1 MKIIFFTF
9 LSFIFVNSVLA
20 QAWVDSLEV
29 ARKAYKSGD
38 YNKAVRYYQSAQK
51 QAPKDVDLSD
61 EIAQSTYRSRDFK
74 NAQKAY
80 EQSANDKKSPE
91 ERARVNHNL
100 GNARMKQNDYDGAIS
115 AYKES
120 LRNNPNDPETKYN
133 LSEAIR
139 QKKQQEQ
146 KQNQDQKDNQCKNPN
161 QNQTNNQNNSN
172 NSNQKPSDQ
181 RNNGSDNKKMPNKQ
195 ADKMLDDLTRKEAE
209 TKKRLAKNSNNKK
222 PGSNSGKD
230 W

>member
-1 MKIIFFTF
+1 MKIIFFAF
-9 LSFIFVNSVLA
+9 SSFIFVNSVFA

-38 YNKAVRYYQSAQK
+38 YDKAVRYYQSAHK

-61 EIAQSTYRSRDFK
+61 EIAQSTYRARDFK

-100 GNARMKQNDYDGAIS
+100 GNARMKQKDYDGAIS

-139 QKKQQEQ
+139 QKKQQDQ

-161 QNQTNNQNNSN
+161 QNQNNNQNNSN

-209 TKKRLAKNSNNKK
+209 TKKRLAKNSNDKK

>member
-9 LSFIFVNSVLA
+9 LSFIFLNSAFA

-51 QAPKDVDLSD
+51 QAPKNVDLSD
-61 EIAQSTYRSRDFK
+61 EIAQSTYRARDFK
-74 NAQKAY
+74 NAQNAY
-80 EQSANDKKSPE
+80 EQSAYDKKSPD

-100 GNARMKQNDYDGAIS
+100 GNARMKQKDYDGAIS

-146 KQNQDQKDNQCKNPN
+146 QKKEDQKDNQSKNPN
-161 QNQTNNQNNSN
+161 QNKNNNQNNSN
-172 NSNQKPSDQ
+172 NSNQNSSDQ

-209 TKKRLAKNSNNKK
+209 TKKRLAKNSNDKK

>member
-9 LSFIFVNSVLA
+9 LSFIFLNSAFA

-38 YNKAVRYYQSAQK
+38 YEKAVRYYQSAQK

-80 EQSANDKKSPE
+80 EQSAGDKKSPE

-100 GNARMKQNDYDGAIS
+100 GNTRMKQKDYDGAIS

-120 LRNNPNDPETKYN
+120 LRKNPNDPETKYN

-146 KQNQDQKDNQCKNPN
+146 QKKEDQKDNQN
-161 QNQTNNQNNSN
+161 QNNNQNNSN

-181 RNNGSDNKKMPNKQ
+181 RNNDSDNKKMPNKK
-195 ADKMLDDLTRKEAE
+195 ADKMLDDLTRQEAE
-209 TKKRLAKNSNNKK
+209 TKKRLAKNSSDKK
-222 PGSNSGKD
+222 AGSNSGKD

>member
-9 LSFIFVNSVLA
+9 LSFIFVNSAFA
-20 QAWVDSLEV
+20 QAWVDSLDV

-38 YNKAVRYYQSAQK
+38 YDKAVRYYQSAQK

-74 NAQKAY
+74 NAQKAF
-80 EQSANDKKSPE
+80 EQSAGDKKSPE

-100 GNARMKQNDYDGAIS
+100 GNTRMKQKDYNGAIS

-146 KQNQDQKDNQCKNPN
+146 QKKEDQKDNQN
-161 QNQTNNQNNSN
+161 QNNNQNNSN

-181 RNNGSDNKKMPNKQ
+181 RNNDSDNKKMPNKK
-195 ADKMLDDLTRKEAE
+195 ADKMLDDLTRQEAE
-209 TKKRLAKNSNNKK
+209 TKKRLAKNSSDKK
-222 PGSNSGKD
+222 AGSNSGKD

>member
-9 LSFIFVNSVLA
+9 LTFIFLNSALA

-38 YNKAVRYYQSAQK
+38 FEKAVRYYQSAQK

-80 EQSANDKKSPE
+80 EQCANDKKSPE

-100 GNARMKQNDYDGAIS
+100 GNARMKQKDYDGAIS

-139 QKKQQEQ
+139 QKKQ
-146 KQNQDQKDNQCKNPN
+146 KKDNQKDNQCKNQN
-161 QNQTNNQNNSN
+161 QNQNNNQNNSN
-172 NSNQKPSDQ
+172 NSNQNSSDQ

-209 TKKRLAKNSNNKK
+209 TKKRLAKNSTDKK

>member
-9 LSFIFVNSVLA
+9 LSFIFVNSAFA

-38 YNKAVRYYQSAQK
+38 YDKAVRYYQSAQK

-100 GNARMKQNDYDGAIS
+100 GNARMKQKDYDGAIS

-120 LRNNPNDPETKYN
+120 VRNNPNDPETKYN
-133 LSEAIR
+133 LSEE
-139 QKKQQEQ
+139 KQQEQ
-146 KQNQDQKDNQCKNPN
+146 QKKEDQKDNQCQNPN
-161 QNQTNNQNNSN
+161 QNQNNNQNNSN

-181 RNNGSDNKKMPNKQ
+181 RNNDSDNKKMPNKQ

-209 TKKRLAKNSNNKK
+209 TKKRLAKNSTDKK
-222 PGSNSGKD
+222 SGSNSGKD

>member
-9 LSFIFVNSVLA
+9 LSLIFVNSVLA

-38 YNKAVRYYQSAQK
+38 YDKALRYYQSAQK

-80 EQSANDKKSPE
+80 EQSAGDKKSPE

-100 GNARMKQNDYDGAIS
+100 GNARMKQKDYDGAIS

-120 LRNNPNDPETKYN
+120 LRNNPNDAETKYN

-146 KQNQDQKDNQCKNPN
+146 QKKEDQKDNQSQNPN
-161 QNQTNNQNNSN
+161 NNQNNSN

-209 TKKRLAKNSNNKK
+209 TKKRLAKNSSDKK

>member
-9 LSFIFVNSVLA
+9 LSFIFLNSAFA

-38 YNKAVRYYQSAQK
+38 YEKAVRYYQSAQK

-74 NAQKAY
+74 NAQKAF
-80 EQSANDKKSPE
+80 EQSAGDKKSPE

-100 GNARMKQNDYDGAIS
+100 GNTRMKQKDYNGAIS

-146 KQNQDQKDNQCKNPN
+146 QKKEDQKDNQN
-161 QNQTNNQNNSN
+161 QNNNQNNSN

-181 RNNGSDNKKMPNKQ
+181 RNNDSDNKKMPNKK
-195 ADKMLDDLTRKEAE
+195 ADKMLDDLTRQEAE
-209 TKKRLAKNSNNKK
+209 TKKRLAKNSSDKK
-222 PGSNSGKD
+222 AGSNSGKD

>member
-9 LSFIFVNSVLA
+9 LSFIFVNSAFA
-20 QAWVDSLEV
+20 QAWVDSLDV

-38 YNKAVRYYQSAQK
+38 YDKAVRYYQSAQK

-80 EQSANDKKSPE
+80 EQSASDKKSPE

-100 GNARMKQNDYDGAIS
+100 GNTRMKQKDYDGAIS

-146 KQNQDQKDNQCKNPN
+146 QKKEDQKDNQCQNPN
-161 QNQTNNQNNSN
+161 QNQSNNQNNSN
-172 NSNQKPSDQ
+172 NSNQKSSDQ
-181 RNNGSDNKKMPNKQ
+181 RNNDSDNKKMPNKQ

-209 TKKRLAKNSNNKK
+209 TKKRLAKNSTDKK
-222 PGSNSGKD
+222 SGSNSGKD

>member
-1 MKIIFFTF
+1 MKIIFITF
-9 LSFIFVNSVLA
+9 LSFFFVNSAFA

-38 YNKAVRYYQSAQK
+38 YDKAVRYYQSAQK

-61 EIAQSTYRSRDFK
+61 EIAQSTYRARDFK

-80 EQSANDKKSPE
+80 EQIANDKKSPE

-100 GNARMKQNDYDGAIS
+100 GNARMKQKDYDGAIS

-146 KQNQDQKDNQCKNPN
+146 KQNQKDNQCKNPN
-161 QNQTNNQNNSN
+161 QNQNNNQNNSN
-172 NSNQKPSDQ
+172 NSNQNPSDQ

-209 TKKRLAKNSNNKK
+209 TKKRLAKNSNDKK
-222 PGSNSGKD
+222 PGSNLGKD

>member
-9 LSFIFVNSVLA
+9 LSFIFMNSAVA

-61 EIAQSTYRSRDFK
+61 EIAQSTYRARDFK

-80 EQSANDKKSPE
+80 EQSVNDKKSPE

-100 GNARMKQNDYDGAIS
+100 GNARMKQKDYDGAIS

-146 KQNQDQKDNQCKNPN
+146 RQNQEQKDNQCKNPN

-209 TKKRLAKNSNNKK
+209 TKKRLAKNSNDKK

>member
-9 LSFIFVNSVLA
+9 LSFIFLNSAFA

-38 YNKAVRYYQSAQK
+38 YDKAVRYYQSAQK

-80 EQSANDKKSPE
+80 EQSAGDKKSPE

-100 GNARMKQNDYDGAIS
+100 GNARMKQKDYDGAIS

-120 LRNNPNDPETKYN
+120 LRKNPNDPETKYN

-146 KQNQDQKDNQCKNPN
+146 QKKEDQKDNQN
-161 QNQTNNQNNSN
+161 QNNNQNNSN

-181 RNNGSDNKKMPNKQ
+181 RNNDSDNKKMPNKK
-195 ADKMLDDLTRKEAE
+195 ADKMLDDLTRQEAE
-209 TKKRLAKNSNNKK
+209 TKKRLAKNSSDKK
-222 PGSNSGKD
+222 AGSNSGKD

>member
-38 YNKAVRYYQSAQK
+38 YNKAVRYYQAAQK

-80 EQSANDKKSPE
+80 EQSANDKKAPE

-100 GNARMKQNDYDGAIS
+100 GNARMKQKDYDGAIS

-120 LRNNPNDPETKYN
+120 VRNNPNDPETKYN

-146 KQNQDQKDNQCKNPN
+146 QKKEDQKDNQNPN
-161 QNQTNNQNNSN
+161 QNNNQNNSN
-172 NSNQKPSDQ
+172 NSNQKSLDQ
-181 RNNGSDNKKMPNKQ
+181 RNNDSDNKKMPNKQ

-209 TKKRLAKNSNNKK
+209 TKKRLAKNSTDKK
-222 PGSNSGKD
+222 SGSNSGKD

>member
-9 LSFIFVNSVLA
+9 LSLIIVNSVLA

-38 YNKAVRYYQSAQK
+38 YDKALRYYQSAQK

-74 NAQKAY
+74 SAQKAY
-80 EQSANDKKSPE
+80 EQSAGDKKLPE
-91 ERARVNHNL
+91 ERALVNHNL
-100 GNARMKQNDYDGAIS
+100 GNTRMKQKDYDGAIS

-146 KQNQDQKDNQCKNPN
+146 QKKDDQKDNQCKNTN
-161 QNQTNNQNNSN
+161 QNQNNNQNNSN
-172 NSNQKPSDQ
+172 NSNQKPSNQ

-209 TKKRLAKNSNNKK
+209 TKKRLAKNSSDKK
-222 PGSNSGKD
+222 AGSNSGKD